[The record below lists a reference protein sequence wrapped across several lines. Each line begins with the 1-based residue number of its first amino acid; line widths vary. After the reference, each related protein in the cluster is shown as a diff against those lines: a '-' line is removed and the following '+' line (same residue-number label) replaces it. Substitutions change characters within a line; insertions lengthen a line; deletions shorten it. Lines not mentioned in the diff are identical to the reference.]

1 MALEVRMRRGRKV
14 FVVVHCVLNVSA
26 KVHPLAQVSGV
37 HTDLI
42 KKYLDG
48 GVGLVQL
55 PCPELT
61 YLGTNRWGMTREQ
74 YDHACFRDHCE
85 AILRP
90 SVLELEALIRGGF
103 EVVGVL
109 GMDGSPNCG
118 VHRTCTGFTG
128 GELTSEEEFR
138 EQRSRLKMVAGKGVF
153 VEVLENLLR
162 ERNLRIPFVA
172 VDEENPGDDP
182 S

>member
-1 MALEVRMRRGRKV
+1 MRRGRKIL
-14 FVVVHCVLNVSA
+14 VVVHCILNANA
-26 KVHPLAQVSGV
+26 KVVPLAQVSGV
-37 HTDLI
+37 HTDLLREH
-42 KKYLDG
+42 LDA

-74 YDHACFRDHCE
+74 YDHANFRAHCE

-90 SVLELEALIRGGF
+90 SVLELEAFIRGGC

-118 VHRTCTGFTG
+118 VHRTCLGFTG
-128 GELTSEEEFR
+128 GELTGGEEFQK
-138 EQRSRLKMVAGKGVF
+138 QRSGLKMVAGQGVF

-162 ERNLRIPFVA
+162 GRNLHIPFIA
-172 VDEENPGDDP
+172 VDEEHPCDDP